1 VNSEYIN
8 TYLDIKYSS
17 SSNL

>member
-1 VNSEYIN
+1 MHIN

-17 SSNL
+17 CFSV